1 MPTPEKPPAR
11 KRDTTPTP
19 SASRNVKPRQ
29 LALAEL
35 PPAGPS
41 LHPVVPLRFLWL
53 GIYLPALPLEA
64 LGDTP
69 EPAAVFE
76 DRQGVRSILMAN
88 QQATA
93 AGIGPGLAVNA
104 ALALLPA
111 LRLEERNPLR
121 EARVLDE
128 LAEWAGRFT
137 SFICLEPPSLLLLE
151 IAGSVNLFGG
161 LRALRERIV
170 RGLDSQGFAASAAIA
185 PTPLAATWLARAG
198 RRVCIRDPRNLV
210 GRLAPLPLSCLDWP
224 DNVERALKGMG
235 VATIGEA
242 LRLPRSG
249 FAKRFGASRLL
260 DLDRALGRLPDPR
273 IAYRS
278 PEQFI
283 ADFDLN
289 EEQDDASLLLN
300 ACREL
305 LMQLERFLL
314 SRQIAV
320 QQIEFDFFHLQ
331 MPATHLG
338 LGCVQPDRAV
348 RHWFDLLE
356 IRFERLQLPAP
367 VIAIRLSAGQGQG
380 FAAVNEVLPLGQQ
393 DRKQSSTSIAHL
405 AERLCARIGDRAV
418 HGVMAVAEHRPQYA
432 WRPLSDV
439 GETPRC
445 ASIPSLVT
453 SSHTPELLADL
464 RRTSGLVL
472 QRPLWVLE
480 QPQLLQTERG
490 QPRYQGILNL
500 VRGPERIETGWWDED
515 GIARDYFVATNPG
528 GVHLWVYR
536 DRSNAGNW
544 YLHGMFG

>member
-1 MPTPEKPPAR
+1 MRGPVWSRPVPRVDPEKPPAR

-170 RGLDSQGFAASAAIA
+170 RGLDSQGFTASAAIA

-242 LRLPRSG
+242 LRLPRNG
-249 FAKRFGASRLL
+249 GNPVRR
-260 DLDRALGRLPDPR
+260 GRGR
-273 IAYRS
+273 
-278 PEQFI
+278 
-283 ADFDLN
+283 
-289 EEQDDASLLLN
+289 
-300 ACREL
+300 
-305 LMQLERFLL
+305 
-314 SRQIAV
+314 
-320 QQIEFDFFHLQ
+320 
-331 MPATHLG
+331 
-338 LGCVQPDRAV
+338 
-348 RHWFDLLE
+348 
-356 IRFERLQLPAP
+356 
-367 VIAIRLSAGQGQG
+367 
-380 FAAVNEVLPLGQQ
+380 
-393 DRKQSSTSIAHL
+393 
-405 AERLCARIGDRAV
+405 
-418 HGVMAVAEHRPQYA
+418 
-432 WRPLSDV
+432 
-439 GETPRC
+439 
-445 ASIPSLVT
+445 
-453 SSHTPELLADL
+453 
-464 RRTSGLVL
+464 
-472 QRPLWVLE
+472 
-480 QPQLLQTERG
+480 
-490 QPRYQGILNL
+490 
-500 VRGPERIETGWWDED
+500 
-515 GIARDYFVATNPG
+515 
-528 GVHLWVYR
+528 
-536 DRSNAGNW
+536 
-544 YLHGMFG
+544 